1 MNFQLVSAIVAFKFT
16 SFRRHPLRQFPGP
29 VFCAL
34 SNAGPLQ
41 IYEELR
47 ADMFR
52 FPFLTT
58 GLLEISQHGSNRF
71 MPNTVG

>member
-1 MNFQLVSAIVAFKFT
+1 MNFQLVSAFVAFKFT

-34 SNAGPLQ
+34 SNAGPLEIHEQ
-41 IYEELR
+41 LG
-47 ADMFR
+47 ADLFR
-52 FPFLTT
+52 SPFPTT
-58 GLLEISQHGSNRF
+58 GLLEISQRGSNRS